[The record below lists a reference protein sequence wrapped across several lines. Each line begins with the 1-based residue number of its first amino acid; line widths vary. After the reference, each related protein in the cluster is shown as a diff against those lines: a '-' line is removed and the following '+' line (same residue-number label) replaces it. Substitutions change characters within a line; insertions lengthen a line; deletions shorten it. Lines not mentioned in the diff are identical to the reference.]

1 MHIPLKKLAIV
12 IPAYKL
18 PFFKRTIA
26 SIAAQ
31 TYKNFTLYIGNDC
44 SNEEIGLIAEQY
56 SSLIDIVYYR
66 FTTNMGSQ
74 NLVAQWERCIALTQ
88 GEEWIWL
95 FSDDDIMGERCV
107 ESFFKQ
113 LAITE
118 NAYDLYHFNV
128 KVINGQEQILKES
141 IYPDVINANTFYRQK
156 AMAQIESF
164 VVENIFSRKVYE
176 QVGGFSKFPLAWGS
190 DTFTWMQ
197 MMKDKGMKT
206 ISDDFVYWRSSD
218 VNITPNRNK
227 KVSLV
232 KALADV
238 ELMDKAE
245 KLLGKSTHKFNIKYL
260 FRMLAHYCKDIGY
273 EGIKTMICEAYQ
285 RKIINKALA
294 VIAYTSYPILRIIKF
309 IR

>member
-1 MHIPLKKLAIV
+1 MQTTLAIV
-12 IPAYKL
+12 IPAYKPDFL
-18 PFFKRTIA
+18 LKTLT
-26 SIAAQ
+26 SIYSQ
-31 TYKNFTLYIGNDC
+31 SCKNFNLYIGDDC
-44 SNEEIGLIAEQY
+44 SPYDL
-56 SSLIDIVYYR
+56 SSIISQFNDGSINFRYER
-66 FTTNMGSQ
+66 FTSNIGGQ
-74 NLVAQWERCIALTQ
+74 DLAAQWERCIALTQ

-95 FSDDDIMGERCV
+95 FSDDDIMGEKCV

-141 IYPDVINANTFYRQK
+141 IYPDVTNATIFYRQK

-197 MMKDKGMKT
+197 MMKEKGMKT
-206 ISDDFVYWRSSD
+206 ISSDFVYWRSSD
-218 VNITPNRNK
+218 VNITPNKDK

-245 KLLGKSTHKFNIKYL
+245 NLLGKSIHSFNIKYL
-260 FRMLAHYCKDIGY
+260 FRMLVHYCKDIGF
-273 EGIKTMICEAYQ
+273 EGVKTMICEAYQ

>member
-1 MHIPLKKLAIV
+1 MQTTLAIV
-12 IPAYKL
+12 IPAYKPDFL
-18 PFFKRTIA
+18 LKTLT
-26 SIAAQ
+26 SIYSQ
-31 TYKNFTLYIGNDC
+31 SCKNFNLYIGDDC
-44 SNEEIGLIAEQY
+44 SPYGL
-56 SSLIDIVYYR
+56 SDIVHQFKDERIHLIYKR
-66 FTTNMGSQ
+66 FTTNLGGQ
-74 NLVAQWERCIALTQ
+74 DLAAQWERCIALTQ

-95 FSDDDIMGERCV
+95 FSDDDIMGEKCV

-141 IYPDVINANTFYRQK
+141 IYPDVTNATIFYRQK

-206 ISDDFVYWRSSD
+206 ISSDFVYWRSSD
-218 VNITPNRNK
+218 VNITPNKDK

-245 KLLGKSTHKFNIKYL
+245 NLLGKSIHSFNIKYL
-260 FRMLAHYCKDIGY
+260 FRMLVHYCKDIGF
-273 EGIKTMICEAYQ
+273 EGVKTMICEAYQ

>member
-1 MHIPLKKLAIV
+1 MQTTLAIV
-12 IPAYKL
+12 IPAYKPDFL
-18 PFFKRTIA
+18 LKTLT
-26 SIAAQ
+26 SIYSQ
-31 TYKNFTLYIGNDC
+31 SCKNFNLYIGDDC
-44 SNEEIGLIAEQY
+44 SPYGL
-56 SSLIDIVYYR
+56 SDIVHQFKDERIHLSYKR
-66 FTTNMGSQ
+66 FTTNLGGQ
-74 NLVAQWERCIALTQ
+74 DLVAQWERCIALTQ
-88 GEEWIWL
+88 DEEWIWL

-128 KVINGQEQILKES
+128 KVINGQEHTLKES
-141 IYPDVINANTFYRQK
+141 IYPDVINADAFYRQK
-156 AMAQIESF
+156 AEAKIESF

-206 ISDDFVYWRSSD
+206 IPGDFVYWRASD
-218 VNITPNRNK
+218 VNITPNKDR
-227 KVSLV
+227 KVSIV

-238 ELMDKAE
+238 ELMYRAE
-245 KLLGKSTHKFNIKYL
+245 ILLGKSIRGFNMEYF
-260 FRMLAHYCKDIGY
+260 FRMVVHYCKDIGFI
-273 EGIKTMICEAYQ
+273 GFIDMVHKAKQ
-285 RKIINKALA
+285 RNILNKVSAWGVYA
-294 VIAYTSYPILRIIKF
+294 FYPVFRLIKF